1 MHNSMASKDTDS
13 FWRSWRSLYSKKSG
27 TNNATVINGL
37 SSENGIADSFKNH
50 FSTVSQLDNIEK
62 VNDLNHRFANEYELV
77 CHNHVCNCKSYEVDM
92 NIMMDAIFS
101 LNEGKSKDAD
111 EISSEHFLYAPVS
124 LVSRLVDLTNH
135 MLRHSYVPNQFKLG
149 VILPLVKDT
158 GGDKT
163 DLQSHQFSLRFLS
176 M

>member
-1 MHNSMASKDTDS
+1 
-13 FWRSWRSLYSKKSG
+13 
-27 TNNATVINGL
+27 
-37 SSENGIADSFKNH
+37 
-50 FSTVSQLDNIEK
+50 
-62 VNDLNHRFANEYELV
+62 
-77 CHNHVCNCKSYEVDM
+77 M

-149 VILPLVKDT
+149 VILPLVDT

-163 DLQSHQFSLRFLS
+163 DLQNYRGITISPILSKIFEHVIRILFQPFLLS
-176 M
+176 SDYH